1 MGLNLLVVFVFLFA
15 SGGQVMLS
23 WLELPLILGLLIV
36 LAAGLAALLSALFV
50 HFRDVKPIWDVLLQV
65 IFYASPIFYPITIVT
80 NDQLRAILMA
90 NPFAA
95 LIQQFRHAVID
106 PSHPSAAEA
115 IGGAPRL
122 IVPLGLIVLIAVVG
136 FRYFDRKAPRIAEEL

>member
-1 MGLNLLVVFVFLFA
+1 LPVLLA
-15 SGGQVMLS
+15 
-23 WLELPLILGLLIV
+23 LLIV
-36 LAAGLAALLSALFV
+36 FSAGLAALLSALFV

-80 NDQLRAILMA
+80 SDTLRELLMVNPLAAI
-90 NPFAA
+90 
-95 LIQQFRHAVID
+95 IQQFRHAVID

-115 IGGAPRL
+115 IGGGVRL
-122 IVPLGLIVLIAVVG
+122 LIPLGLIALIAVVG